1 MDTTILGIHLTILVM
16 DMVVDIMEVGVTHL
30 TAGAGVDTHIGVDGT
45 ILITHRMDGVVDTT
59 MVHLDEEDTVII
71 ADTIQAL
78 QVEETLDI
86 AQAVVQVLVQD
97 MIEVTLLVAEES
109 VQVTRLLN
117 VPV

>member
-1 MDTTILGIHLTILVM
+1 MDTTILGTHLIILVT
-16 DMVVDIMEVGVTHL
+16 DMVVVIMVVGATHL
-30 TAGAGVDTHIGVDGT
+30 TAGVDTHIGVDGT